1 MIYRKLHKLICQST
15 QAGYTLV
22 ESMVGM
28 VLVGILATSIL
39 PIFGFSI
46 ASRVQARRTELAG
59 MAARTYIDG
68 VRSDVIDDPDFYT
81 TNPNSVSEV
90 DVGELQCDESNNYCT
105 KPTLTNQGAL
115 FCINNDDQPGCQ
127 DSSVLDMVLH
137 VGSFNPLPEFYQ
149 DSEGELLTSGEA
161 NYDIGYNLDVRVYR
175 ADAFSESGK
184 LLRSNATDPKTAR
197 VSGLAKKKAPLLEI
211 STEITTGD
219 TNYFELKNLL
229 EN

>member
-59 MAARTYIDG
+59 MAARRYIDG
-68 VRSDVIDDPDFYT
+68 VRSDVIDHPDFYT
-81 TNPNSVSEV
+81 RDFNSFSEIV
-90 DVGELQCDESNNYCT
+90 VGELECNKSNNYCT

-127 DSSVLDMVLH
+127 NSSVLDMVLH
-137 VGSFNPLPEFYQ
+137 VGSFNPLPEFYK
-149 DSEGELLTSGEA
+149 DSEGELLPSGKA

-219 TNYFELKNLL
+219 TNYFELKKLL
-229 EN
+229 DE

>member
-68 VRSDVIDDPDFYT
+68 VRSDVIDHPDFYT
-81 TNPNSVSEV
+81 TNPNSVSEIV
-90 DVGELQCDESNNYCT
+90 VGELECDESNNYCT
-105 KPTLTNQGAL
+105 KPTLTNQGAF

-127 DSSVLDMVLH
+127 NSSVLDMVLH
-137 VGSFNPLPEFYQ
+137 VGSFNPLPEFYK
-149 DSEGELLTSGEA
+149 DSEGELLPSGKA

-219 TNYFELKNLL
+219 TNYFELKKLL
-229 EN
+229 DE

>member
-46 ASRVQARRTELAG
+46 ASRVQARRAELAG

-105 KPTLTNQGAL
+105 KPTLTNQGAF

-127 DSSVLDMVLH
+127 SSSVLDMVLH
-137 VGSFNPLPEFYQ
+137 VGSFNPLPEFYKN
-149 DSEGELLTSGEA
+149 SKGELLSSGEA

>member
-46 ASRVQARRTELAG
+46 ASRVQARRAELAG

-105 KPTLTNQGAL
+105 KPTLTNQGAF

-127 DSSVLDMVLH
+127 SSSVLDMVLH
-137 VGSFNPLPEFYQ
+137 VGSFNPLPEFYK
-149 DSEGELLTSGEA
+149 DSEGELLPSGKA

>member
-46 ASRVQARRTELAG
+46 ASRVQARRAELAG

-105 KPTLTNQGAL
+105 KPTLTNQGAF

-127 DSSVLDMVLH
+127 SSSVLDMVLH
-137 VGSFNPLPEFYQ
+137 VGSFNPLPEFYK
-149 DSEGELLTSGEA
+149 DSEGELLPSGKA

-219 TNYFELKNLL
+219 TNYFELKKLL
-229 EN
+229 D